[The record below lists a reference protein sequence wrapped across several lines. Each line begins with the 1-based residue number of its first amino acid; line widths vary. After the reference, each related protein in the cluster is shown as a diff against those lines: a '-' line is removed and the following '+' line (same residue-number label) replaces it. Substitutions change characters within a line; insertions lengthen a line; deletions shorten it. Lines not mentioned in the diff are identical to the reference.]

1 MRVLLLCL
9 IMLTASA
16 TLDTTCQ
23 TSPNATSAEELHSTD
38 LAARW
43 YRRARRG
50 RAFRRR
56 SVAEN
61 SQQPSVGTL
70 SAWGCTQLPA

>member
-1 MRVLLLCL
+1 MRVLIFCL

-16 TLDTTCQ
+16 TLDTRSQ
-23 TSPNATSAEELHSTD
+23 TLPNASSAEELHSTD

-56 SVAEN
+56 SVAAN
-61 SQQPSVGTL
+61 WQQPSVDTL